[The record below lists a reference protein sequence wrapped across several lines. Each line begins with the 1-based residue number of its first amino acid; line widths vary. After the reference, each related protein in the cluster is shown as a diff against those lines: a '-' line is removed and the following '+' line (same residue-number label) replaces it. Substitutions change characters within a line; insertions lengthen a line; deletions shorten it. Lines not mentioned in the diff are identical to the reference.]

1 MEGVKYTRVEY
12 SKTYNLGNYENE
24 RIGLTAEVPEGI
36 DMLAAYNQIRN
47 DVEAAHNY
55 RKDLRDFERA
65 QTIVKDEENHLG
77 REVSRAKEVIDKF
90 YDKYPF
96 HRPNDIA
103 AALQLAEAPIV
114 EYKDD
119 KQNWDQDRD

>member
-1 MEGVKYTRVEY
+1 MEIKYTRIEY

-24 RIGLTAEVPEGI
+24 RIGLTAEVPEGV

-55 RKDLRDFERA
+55 RRDLKDFERA
-65 QTIVKDEENHLG
+65 GEIVNDAANYLG
-77 REVSRAKEVIDKF
+77 REVDRAKIIIEKF

-96 HRPNDIA
+96 HRPNDIK
-103 AALQLAEAPIV
+103 AALSLTENPII
-114 EYKDD
+114 EHKDH
-119 KQNWDQDRD
+119 KQDWDNDNY